1 MFGPSFVVVGPVS
14 KVCTE
19 LLGLDP
25 KGKPVDLILWSHAE
39 ERKDFVD
46 GLKMVFSGKADADVV
61 FDLLGSETVIGE
73 RTLALHYRL
82 LSPEQ
87 VLIVVTDRSSE
98 KRIEELGRS
107 ESDRRNLLL
116 NAVSHRAAF
125 GGFTREASALF
136 TLLAE
141 NPAVL
146 QAPDRAKDL
155 AVKLHTL
162 KGNAGFFE
170 FRRTASACHAFEQH
184 LTDNLALGGQPQ
196 FKTYT
201 LALKKAYYEEIA
213 VITGFL
219 GERWLREIDAV
230 SVPLDVYLK
239 LEAWMRKTH
248 PDDKT
253 MMTLLQRYRT
263 VPFRELFLR
272 FPDLCQ
278 SLARQLGKPLHP
290 VTIEGGDF
298 PVLPD
303 QFEPLASALVHLVRN
318 MVDHGLES
326 PDERAAAKKEPSG
339 LIQIRITREADAL
352 FMVFSDDGRGIDPA
366 KIVAK
371 AQQLKLLPPGSQPDE
386 AGALELIFLA
396 GFSTAEKVTELSGR
410 GVGLSAVKDAVAQL
424 GGSITV
430 HTRLGRGTSFDLI
443 LPVQGD
449 RS

>member
-1 MFGPSFVVVGPVS
+1 MVIGPASR
-14 KVCTE
+14 VCTD

-25 KGKPVDLILWSHAE
+25 TGKPVDLILWSHAD
-39 ERKDFVD
+39 ERKDFVE
-46 GLKMVFSGKADADVV
+46 GLKMVFSGKADAEVV
-61 FDLLGSETVIGE
+61 FDLLGSETVIGD

-82 LSPEQ
+82 LAPDR
-87 VLIVVTDRSSE
+87 VLVAITDRSSE
-98 KRIEELGRS
+98 KRIEELGRT
-107 ESDRRNLLL
+107 ETDRRNLLL
-116 NAVSHRAAF
+116 SAVSHRSAF
-125 GGFTREASALF
+125 GGFTREAGVLF
-136 TLLAE
+136 TVLAE
-141 NPAVL
+141 NPAAL
-146 QAPDRAKDL
+146 QVPDRAKDL
-155 AVKLHTL
+155 AVRLHTL

-184 LTDNLALGGQPQ
+184 LADNLALGGSPQ
-196 FKTYT
+196 FKPYT
-201 LALKKAYYEEIA
+201 LELKKAYYEEIG
-213 VITGFL
+213 VISGFL
-219 GERWLREIDAV
+219 GERWLKEIDAV

-248 PDDKT
+248 PDDKA
-253 MMTLLQRYRT
+253 MIGLLQRYRT

-278 SLARQLGKPLHP
+278 SLGRQLGKPLHP

-318 MVDHGLES
+318 MVDHGIES
-326 PDERAAAKKEPSG
+326 PDERLAAKKDANG

-366 KIVAK
+366 KIIAK
-371 AQQLKLLPPGSQPDE
+371 AQQLNVMPAGGQPDE
-386 AGALELIFLA
+386 AAALELIFLP
-396 GFSTAEKVTELSGR
+396 GFSTAEAITELSGR
-410 GVGLSAVKDAVAQL
+410 GVGLSAVKEAVTRL
-424 GGSITV
+424 GGTIAA
-430 HTRLGRGTSFDLI
+430 HTRVGRGTSFDLM